1 MENTLYM
8 KRKGTHQIDWRIQR
22 LRNIHPRRH
31 GAAHAEHLGIS
42 SFHTNRKVHCPQTD
56 THIHTRNQTNLTL
69 VNSQPYVPCPY
80 PIHTLAIYLYMYS
93 QYAAQ
98 FSFSLLSLSLSLSL
112 SRLSKFPFTSW
123 QGKSWGYSFSS
134 SCPIV
139 HVRAISQNTVPPF
152 VCFLRVEFWRL
163 YFLKRHELQRLPSS
177 SKGLQWVLYFTTLLA
192 VDWNLRSSRPC
203 HCLRSQ
209 VLWPCWPHVF
219 HFQRPWNP
227 KTW

>member
-31 GAAHAEHLGIS
+31 GAAHAQHLGIS

-112 SRLSKFPFTSW
+112 SAFQISIYILARKKLGIFFLFFVSDCSCESNFSKH
-123 QGKSWGYSFSS
+123 
-134 SCPIV
+134 CP
-139 HVRAISQNTVPPF
+139 S
-152 VCFLRVEFWRL
+152 VCLFFE
-163 YFLKRHELQRLPSS
+163 S
-177 SKGLQWVLYFTTLLA
+177 WVLEIVFPEKAWVATVAEFFERVAVSPVFYDLA
-192 VDWNLRSSRPC
+192 CSGLKPPKLKAMPLSS
-203 HCLRSQ
+203 
-209 VLWPCWPHVF
+209 
-219 HFQRPWNP
+219 
-227 KTW
+227 